1 MRSVDDAAAAVL
13 DCLERERGVRPRWRS
28 RLFDTPNGERLVAE
42 FSFDGRAAPGEALI
56 AKCYGDD
63 SGAYTFRVMAALAE
77 TLRRHPTAALAVPEA
92 LSYDSARRCLVQRRA
107 PGTALLSLVDDGQT
121 PAAFRLVG
129 EALAELHGLDLP
141 IGDPKGV
148 VEQLEELVHP
158 HPLELAQ
165 RLPGHRSRIES
176 LVRAVEA
183 EAARFRDAFVPRPL
197 HRDFHPRQLFVE
209 GRRLWVIDWDLYA
222 KGDPALDVG
231 NFLMSLETRYPEG
244 HRVAQEAFLAGYR
257 DRAAGDLAPRIP
269 LYKGLNYL
277 RRASKHFRLAEP
289 GWAARTEAMLEHAER
304 CLAAG

>member
-1 MRSVDDAAAAVL
+1 MRSVDEAAAAVL
-13 DCLERERGVRPRWRS
+13 DYLERERRVRPRWRS
-28 RLFDTPNGERLVAE
+28 RLLDTPNGERLVAE
-42 FSFDGRAAPGEALI
+42 FSFDGQATPGEALI
-56 AKCYGDD
+56 AKCYDD
-63 SGAYTFRVMAALAE
+63 DTGAHTFRVMTALAE

-92 LSYDSARRCLVQRRA
+92 LSYDSARRCLVQCRA
-107 PGTALLSLVDDGQT
+107 PGTPLLSLVGTGQT
-121 PAAFRLVG
+121 AACRLVG
-129 EALAELHGLDLP
+129 EALADLHGLDLP
-141 IGDPKGV
+141 IGESKNV
-148 VEQLEELVHP
+148 AQHLEELIHP

-209 GRRLWVIDWDLYA
+209 GRRAWVIDWDLYA
-222 KGDPALDVG
+222 KADPALDVG
-231 NFLMSLETRYPEG
+231 NFLMSLETRYPER

-257 DRAAGDLAPRIP
+257 DRGVGDPAPRIS

-289 GWAARTEAMLEHAER
+289 GWAARTEAMLDRAER